1 MFGVSNKGAGLVSLT
16 LLSVFIVGFGRVS
29 RHFLVAYG

>member
-1 MFGVSNKGAGLVSLT
+1 MFGVSDKGARLMSLT
-16 LLSVFIVGFGRVS
+16 LLSVFIVGFGCVS

>member
-1 MFGVSNKGAGLVSLT
+1 MFGVSNEGAGLMSLT

-29 RHFLVAYG
+29 HRFLVAYG